1 MDDIKVKAEL
11 AVLCG
16 PKVEVQDRVDVAGS
30 GGEVPHEDQA
40 TTPNNGIKITN
51 VVSMASATKSEVVL
65 PDVVGSAVHAV
76 IELEPDELPASA
88 APGTVSGGMCPTGEP
103 LDFSVGSKQGHG
115 HHHHPMAAVE
125 ASNPVSVAQHEA
137 SVTGVVGPRVAILSN
152 GDPAAVKAEHEPSP
166 EVVDLTEDPPSSPSS
181 PSTPLPDELCE
192 SEEKP
197 VELGEGVTTDG
208 PLSSQGSS
216 PETDFYVN
224 LVTART
230 KPVSP
235 SSSVTADTS
244 ESAAAI
250 ADEEN
255 FRGFLESDIAK
266 AKKRSSRFAEFL
278 RKYGGVGKQRRK
290 SKSCNSK
297 RRWFDGCQYR
307 CGFCDLTFSQTNML
321 RNHVRG
327 RHEREFSFR
336 DHQTL
341 KQSQWRCRVCTFIF
355 MRERAVIEEHLME
368 SHGLTIQ
375 GYEGGRRRKRSD
387 GGGGG
392 GDGSKCVENS
402 PGDDDDSGDFRE
414 NRQTG
419 RQIESEANAVDEVGS
434 NIVTEESVDKNKV
447 PIEASKKPMK
457 TNNSGEPKAA
467 AKESNASV
475 PKGHQEIKVKE
486 EMTGDRPWFD
496 GCTFQCPICPGLFR
510 LTSSIV
516 RHMKSA
522 HDSSFVHSK
531 VELAEVSY
539 WKCEICKGATFMKR
553 MRMDI
558 KYHLKMR
565 HNMSLS
571 DYEREFLSETR
582 GIAREKPS
590 IEAMKSPSLAGGSG
604 ESDIAASEGKRAVA
618 GKGTGEVEKTKTEK
632 PPLLGKTKEGT
643 ERKRSGRSGR
653 GRPKKKGEVQIELL
667 NHCLPEF
674 FDTFALFSVTAAQGG
689 PRGAA
694 LRHRRSCHKEE
705 PSSGMINRQSF
716 TSLILLCSFI
726 IKQWKKVFVNCTA
739 DSQTDA
745 GRHQL

>member
-1 MDDIKVKAEL
+1 M
-11 AVLCG
+11 
-16 PKVEVQDRVDVAGS
+16 
-30 GGEVPHEDQA
+30 
-40 TTPNNGIKITN
+40 NF
-51 VVSMASATKSEVVL
+51 
-65 PDVVGSAVHAV
+65 
-76 IELEPDELPASA
+76 IELPPPDSHASQI
-88 APGTVSGGMCPTGEP
+88 T
-103 LDFSVGSKQGHG
+103 
-115 HHHHPMAAVE
+115 
-125 ASNPVSVAQHEA
+125 AS
-137 SVTGVVGPRVAILSN
+137 
-152 GDPAAVKAEHEPSP
+152 
-166 EVVDLTEDPPSSPSS
+166 SSPA
-181 PSTPLPDELCE
+181 
-192 SEEKP
+192 
-197 VELGEGVTTDG
+197 V
-208 PLSSQGSS
+208 
-216 PETDFYVN
+216 
-224 LVTART
+224 
-230 KPVSP
+230 
-235 SSSVTADTS
+235 TS
-244 ESAAAI
+244 ETAS
-250 ADEEN
+250 DEES
-255 FRGFLESDIAK
+255 FGGFHEFDIAK
-266 AKKRSSRFAEFL
+266 AKKRSARFAEFL
-278 RKYGGVGKQRRK
+278 RKYDCGGGGGGGKQRRK
-290 SKSCNSK
+290 SKSSGNNPK

-402 PGDDDDSGDFRE
+402 PGDDDDGGDFRE

-590 IEAMKSPSLAGGSG
+590 IEAMAPSLAAGSG
-604 ESDIAASEGKRAVA
+604 ESEIAPSEGKRAVA

-726 IKQWKKVFVNCTA
+726 IKQWKKVFVCCTA